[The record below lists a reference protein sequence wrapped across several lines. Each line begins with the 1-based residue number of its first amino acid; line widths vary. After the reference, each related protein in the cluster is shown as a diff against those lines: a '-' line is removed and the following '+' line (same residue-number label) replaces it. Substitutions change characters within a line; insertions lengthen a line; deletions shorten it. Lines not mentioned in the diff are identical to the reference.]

1 MLNVNTIIQ
10 LHCTVAGKIP
20 VNKIS
25 KERMYLA
32 AYTGS
37 IYVYIYVCVC
47 VCQLRSYLNEKVA
60 APGLENRRLTAVGT
74 RCADHVTPLYP
85 HKLAL
90 TSPTGGGR
98 SVGIVRSR
106 TKAPEFIYIYICV
119 CVCVC
124 VCLCV

>member
-37 IYVYIYVCVC
+37 IYVYIYVCVYVCIVFVTNSC
-47 VCQLRSYLNEKVA
+47 VVTFSSDTKAKFKLC
-60 APGLENRRLTAVGT
+60 VGT
-74 RCADHVTPLYP
+74 
-85 HKLAL
+85 
-90 TSPTGGGR
+90 
-98 SVGIVRSR
+98 
-106 TKAPEFIYIYICV
+106 
-119 CVCVC
+119 
-124 VCLCV
+124 